1 MRWMRCVIKDFSKP
15 LPEMLIHESRD
26 LVQLKVW
33 GLFGRFDYDFLI
45 TREDNPISMEPNGYG
60 KIHLLH
66 MIGTLA
72 RQDFSKSSC

>member
-1 MRWMRCVIKDFSKP
+1 
-15 LPEMLIHESRD
+15 
-26 LVQLKVW
+26 VW